1 MEPHVKERIVGA
13 AVLVALGV
21 WLIPWIL
28 DGPDDVVTDSEA
40 LTEFSLPAAE
50 PITPL
55 RSETVAPDLPV
66 SNAVEDPPESQPEPV
81 AAVSDAAT
89 SSPASEAQSSSPSA
103 DLPSAGAGAEP
114 EASEPTPA
122 ALAAAAEP
130 PPDRG
135 GWSVQLGAFGEK
147 ANADQLARRVSTYG
161 YDAFVSE
168 FRSNGAAM
176 YRVRVGG
183 FASENQA
190 DAAAGSISAHSIP
203 ARVIPPE

>member
-1 MEPHVKERIVGA
+1 VEPHVKERIVGA

-28 DGPDDVVTDSEA
+28 DGPDDVVRESES
-40 LTEFSLPAAE
+40 LPEISLPAAE

-55 RSETVAPDLPV
+55 RTENRAPDQPAPDGIDPAFIDDGAAAR
-66 SNAVEDPPESQPEPV
+66 NAPP
-81 AAVSDAAT
+81 AAV
-89 SSPASEAQSSSPSA
+89 AS
-103 DLPSAGAGAEP
+103 
-114 EASEPTPA
+114 
-122 ALAAAAEP
+122 AAET

-135 GWSVQLGAFGEK
+135 GWSVQLGAFGER
-147 ANADQLARRVSTYG
+147 ANADQLARRVSTFG
-161 YDAFVSE
+161 YDAYVSE
-168 FRSNGAAM
+168 FRSNGATM

-203 ARVIPPE
+203 ARVISPE